1 MSLTAGQKKTLVI
14 SNVRNNTLDASSQS
28 KVNPNDKNM
37 EEGKAKIFFF
47 SKKSLSNGLM

>member
-37 EEGKAKIFFF
+37 EEGKAKGFKRG
-47 SKKSLSNGLM
+47 SKQKSNGLM